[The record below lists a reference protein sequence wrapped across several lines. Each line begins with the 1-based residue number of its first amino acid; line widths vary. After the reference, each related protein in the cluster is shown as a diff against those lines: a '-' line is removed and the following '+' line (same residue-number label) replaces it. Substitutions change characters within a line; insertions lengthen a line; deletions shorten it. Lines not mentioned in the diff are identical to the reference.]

1 LKRPCAERQI
11 PRLFFWAGLFLAVM
25 IGCARA
31 NDLPAPSGPYS
42 VGFRVFELRDPS
54 RTNAPASTDAPR
66 VLQAFIFYP
75 SLHTSSLPRAYLP
88 DAGLTVPAMARNFH
102 YDAASLSDLRDARAH
117 SVEDSLPAAGHFPIV
132 FFSHGFRLYA
142 LQNTALLEDVASHG
156 YVVIVLTHPGDSADF
171 RLADG
176 KVIRTFEPPQPEDAF
191 SPAKKRMC
199 CAADFA
205 DRVAAIAEYSRLL
218 APTRLGVSAVA
229 WREDMLFA
237 LQSVYDGVVPRQV
250 AEVLKQAD
258 LGAIAFTG
266 MSFGGSIAAGACHQT
281 SLCKAAINLDGGP
294 YDTTLFNRPIQR
306 PLLIVHSD
314 WIDLPIEGSHYA
326 PGFHPDDLQFERWT
340 EAGTHPDIMC
350 VRLKGTRHM
359 ALSDLSYLMRGPAR
373 QEALGN
379 ADPEL
384 SGQAISRLWLAFLD
398 THLKGRPRS
407 AITQVLAHFG
417 NLQGHDPQALR
428 AWARRNQELIGAN

>member
-1 LKRPCAERQI
+1 
-11 PRLFFWAGLFLAVM
+11 
-25 IGCARA
+25 
-31 NDLPAPSGPYS
+31 
-42 VGFRVFELRDPS
+42 
-54 RTNAPASTDAPR
+54 
-66 VLQAFIFYP
+66 
-75 SLHTSSLPRAYLP
+75 
-88 DAGLTVPAMARNFH
+88 MARNFH
-102 YDAASLSDLRDARAH
+102 YDVASLSDLRDARAH

-132 FFSHGFRLYA
+132 FFSHGLRLYA
-142 LQNTALLEDVASHG
+142 LQSTALLEDVASHG
-156 YVVIVLTHPGDSADF
+156 YVVIVLTHPGDAADF
-171 RLADG
+171 GLVDG
-176 KVIRTFEPPQPEDAF
+176 KIIRTFEPPQPEDAF
-191 SPAKKRMC
+191 NPAKKRMC

-205 DRVAAIAEYSRLL
+205 DRVAAIAEYSSLL

-237 LQSVYDGVVPRQV
+237 LQSVYDGVVPRRL
-250 AEVLKQAD
+250 ADVLKQSD
-258 LGAIAFTG
+258 PGAIAFTG

-294 YDTTLFNRPIQR
+294 YDTTLFNRPIRR

-314 WIDLPIEGSHYA
+314 WIDLPIDGSHYA

-340 EAGTHPDIMC
+340 EAGTHPDILC

-373 QEALGN
+373 REALGN

-398 THLKGRPRS
+398 THLKGGPRG
-407 AITQVLAHFG
+407 AIARVLAHFG
-417 NLQGHDPQALR
+417 NLQRHDPRALR
-428 AWARRNQELIGAN
+428 AWARRNPQLTGETRSNQ